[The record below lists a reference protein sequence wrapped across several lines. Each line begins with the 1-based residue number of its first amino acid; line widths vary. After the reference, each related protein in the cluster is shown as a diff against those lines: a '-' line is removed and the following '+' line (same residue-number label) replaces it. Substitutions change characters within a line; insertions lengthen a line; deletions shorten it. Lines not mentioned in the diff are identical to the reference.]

1 MRFNSGQQFVDY
13 AAEKVRS
20 ATGSDLAGFATYNL
34 GNGIRIAL
42 NAPGAA
48 VDALRYG
55 YNRSGQIGSAIYN
68 DPLNTGIGIGKSVLN
83 FGPEA
88 FNGATNLVKTSLNG
102 YSYIADAAGSSI
114 GQNFRDTNAFNFTTQ
129 SYNGDAQLGGGII
142 GGVVAAVTP
151 AAVAKLGQLGKAT
164 SVEAIYQ
171 VRYVSAYE
179 RGLAKVEADLASGAI
194 KAPAGQPEHLFKAG
208 RVDGIARDDLR
219 RFAELRGDGADVV
232 RINQRLYIDDIGDKY
247 RIPDVYF
254 PQSGTIL
261 DGTLG
266 TKTLN
271 TPQII
276 DFRTATG
283 NADIGIVR
291 PESFGGSYWIKK

>member
-1 MRFNSGQQFVDY
+1 M
-13 AAEKVRS
+13 
-20 ATGSDLAGFATYNL
+20 
-34 GNGIRIAL
+34 
-42 NAPGAA
+42 
-48 VDALRYG
+48 
-55 YNRSGQIGSAIYN
+55 
-68 DPLNTGIGIGKSVLN
+68 
-83 FGPEA
+83 
-88 FNGATNLVKTSLNG
+88 
-102 YSYIADAAGSSI
+102 SS
-114 GQNFRDTNAFNFTTQ
+114 FTNAWAMNCPP
-129 SYNGDAQLGGGII
+129 YW
-142 GGVVAAVTP
+142 
-151 AAVAKLGQLGKAT
+151 
-164 SVEAIYQ
+164 
-171 VRYVSAYE
+171 
-179 RGLAKVEADLASGAI
+179 ADLASGAI

-219 RFAELRGDGADVV
+219 EFAAMRGDGADVV
-232 RINQRLYIDDIGDKY
+232 RINQRLYIDDIGGKY